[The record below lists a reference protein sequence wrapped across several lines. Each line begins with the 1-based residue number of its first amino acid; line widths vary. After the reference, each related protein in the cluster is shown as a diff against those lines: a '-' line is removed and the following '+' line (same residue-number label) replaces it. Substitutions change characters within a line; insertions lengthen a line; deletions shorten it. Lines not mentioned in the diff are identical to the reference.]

1 VPRVHLLPYIN
12 KGIVKEG
19 SVIYRPSFLKV
30 WANHLDSPSIQD
42 ISTHYSQ
49 HTYHYNNEA
58 SYTKLTSYPT
68 SKLTRKLCRYSLPF
82 LYNGMN
88 LVHPQNRGRPHSLQK
103 SSTLMRPYNQTLNSS
118 LGNPKT
124 KGNTWE
130 EKKGNCHWLQ
140 GGTLK
145 GDESLRGITV
155 LQLTS

>member
-12 KGIVKEG
+12 KGTVKEG

-30 WANHLDSPSIQD
+30 WGNHLDSPSIQD

-82 LYNGMN
+82 YIMEWIWFILKIEEGHTHYKRV
-88 LVHPQNRGRPHSLQK
+88 VHSCDHTTKLLIVHLAILKQK
-103 SSTLMRPYNQTLNSS
+103 AIHER
-118 LGNPKT
+118 
-124 KGNTWE
+124 
-130 EKKGNCHWLQ
+130 KKGNCHWLQ